1 MITRVLLAAVL
12 FYVVSNPATYKLVES
27 LLGRFFK
34 IAMNGSPTPVG
45 LVVHTAVFA
54 ALFYLLAPMVSQEGY
69 AGPEYIKGDM
79 MKSEAVARLIGK
91 WKIPEK
97 SAIDFVKRSSDEEI
111 TYAIIHGK
119 PMPKPQPQPTTMTIP
134 NTQYIP
140 GDPNKSRAVAMII
153 QKWKVPGSWVI
164 DYVKKGSSQEI
175 VYALENGK
183 PMPK

>member
-34 IAMNGSPTPVG
+34 IAMNGSPTPAG

-54 ALFYLLAPMVSQEGY
+54 ALFYLLAPMMPREGY

-91 WKIPEK
+91 WKMPRK
-97 SAIDFVKRSSDEEI
+97 RAIDFVKKSSVEEI
-111 TYAIIHGK
+111 KYAIK
-119 PMPKPQPQPTTMTIP
+119 
-134 NTQYIP
+134 
-140 GDPNKSRAVAMII
+140 
-153 QKWKVPGSWVI
+153 
-164 DYVKKGSSQEI
+164 
-175 VYALENGK
+175 NGK
-183 PMPK
+183 PMPKNEYIPGDKRKSRAVSILMKKYNVPKSRAIDFVKKSSIEEIKNGKPMPKVKFLKRKLRKSKN